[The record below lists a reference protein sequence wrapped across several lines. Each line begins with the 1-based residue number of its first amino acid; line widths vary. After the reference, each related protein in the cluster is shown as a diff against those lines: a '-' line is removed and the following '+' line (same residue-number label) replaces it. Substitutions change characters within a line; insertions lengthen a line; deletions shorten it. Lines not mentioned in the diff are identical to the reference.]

1 MVDLSS
7 SNFLDDIDY
16 RSMVMR
22 APIGVCL
29 LEGANNTVILVNPA
43 FLNLAGKTMEEF
55 LGKPFPCEDEH
66 LPEWMDK
73 ICRVLHSET
82 TMSLKENECV
92 IYHEGEKRSRFIDIV
107 IEPTSKDDRLLILT
121 IDVTDKVEARKLVEE
136 SASELRSMVEQATN
150 ATAVF
155 KGPDF
160 VLELVNDAMLQAW
173 GRDKT
178 IVGKKLLEFLPEL
191 ADQPF
196 PELLRHV
203 YKTGEM
209 HSQQDALVIINRNGV
224 LENVY
229 MDYTYQAMRNIREE
243 IVGILVSAVEVTE
256 KVRTKNQL
264 QESENNLRNIILQSP
279 VAMAILSGPN
289 FNVKIVNDRMNEIW
303 GTQTEVILNNPI
315 FDMIPETREQGFEE
329 MLFSVYDTGET
340 VSAQGLPLSIRRK
353 GRLET
358 VYVNFVYSAFR
369 EADGVIS
376 GIMVVAT
383 EVTEQVEAS
392 KRIERSEA
400 SFRLLADSMPQFIWT
415 ADPDGNLNYFNK
427 AIHEFSG
434 LSTGDLYKHGWLQV
448 VHREEREESFQR
460 WRKSIETG
468 ENFIVHHRFK
478 NFKGEY
484 RWQLSRAI
492 PQMDENGRIQLWV
505 GTSTDI
511 HDHKLFEEEL
521 QVRVRQRTEEL
532 EKKNSELEQF
542 AHISSHD
549 LQEPLRKIMM
559 FTSLIKTAD
568 FNNLGEASKKRF
580 EKIEQSARRMSNSL
594 KDLLNFTSLNREDQ
608 FGEVDLNEIFKSVLS
623 DLEHVIEQKHA
634 RIMIGDLPR
643 IRAIEVQIQQL
654 FYNLLNNALKFS
666 FEGRS
671 PEITVSSQF
680 VSRPFRAAHEEA
692 EREQRLLEIKV
703 RDNGIG
709 FPQEYSEKIFTIF
722 QRLND
727 KERFSGTG
735 IGLALCKKVV
745 LNHGGEISATSSPGK
760 GAEFTVLLPAD

>member
-1 MVDLSS
+1 MDELR
-7 SNFLDDIDY
+7 NLHFADDIDY

-22 APIGVCL
+22 APIGVCI
-29 LEGANNTVILVNPA
+29 LEGTNNTVILANPA
-43 FLNLAGKTMEEF
+43 FLALAGRSVEEF
-55 LGKPFPCEDEH
+55 VGKPFPCTEDH
-66 LPEWMDK
+66 LPMWIEK
-73 ICRVLHSET
+73 ICLLLHSDGG
-82 TMSLKENECV
+82 MSLKENECV
-92 IYHEGEKRSRFIDIV
+92 IYNEKEKRSRFIDIV
-107 IEPTSKDDRLLILT
+107 VEPNQKNNRLLILT
-121 IDVTDKVEARKLVEE
+121 IDVTDKVEARQLLEE
-136 SASELRSMVEQATN
+136 SASELRSFVEQATN

-155 KGPDF
+155 KGPEF
-160 VLELVNDAMLQAW
+160 VLELVNESMLQAW
-173 GRDKT
+173 DRDKS
-178 IVGKKLLEFLPEL
+178 IIGKKLLEFLPEL

-196 PELLRHV
+196 PEHLRRV
-203 YKTGEM
+203 YATG
-209 HSQQDALVIINRNGV
+209 HIHGQQDALVIIKRKGR

-229 MDYTYQAMRNIREE
+229 MDYTYKAMKNSRDE
-243 IVGILVSAVEVTE
+243 IVGILVSAVDVTD
-256 KVRTKNQL
+256 KVRAKKQL
-264 QESENNLRNIILQSP
+264 EESENNLRNIILQSP

-289 FNVKIVNDRMNEIW
+289 LNVKIVNDRMNEIW
-303 GTQTEVILNNPI
+303 GTKTEEILNRPI

-329 MLFSVYDTGET
+329 MLFSVFETGES
-340 VSAQGLPLSIRRK
+340 VSAQGLPLTIRRAGK
-353 GRLET
+353 LET
-358 VYVNFVYSAFR
+358 IYVNFVYSAFR
-369 EADGVIS
+369 EADGLIS
-376 GIMVVAT
+376 GVMVVAS
-383 EVTEQVEAS
+383 EVTQQVEAS

-460 WRKSIETG
+460 WRRSIETG

-492 PQMDENGRIQLWV
+492 PQKDENGRIQLWV

-542 AHISSHD
+542 AHVSSHD

-559 FTSLIKTAD
+559 FTSLIKSAD
-568 FNNLGEASKKRF
+568 FNNLSEASRKRF

-594 KDLLNFTSLNREDQ
+594 KDLLNFTSLNKEEQ
-608 FGEVDLNEIFKSVLS
+608 FSQVDLNDIFKSVLS
-623 DLEHVIEQKHA
+623 DLEHVIEQKQA
-634 RIMIGDLPR
+634 LIQLSNLPG
-643 IRAIEVQIQQL
+643 IRAIEVQIHQL

-666 FEGRS
+666 FEGKP
-671 PEITVSSQF
+671 PEITVSWQYILD
-680 VSRPFRAAHEEA
+680 PGA
-692 EREQRLLEIKV
+692 EGLPADKPEKKFLEIKI

-709 FPQEYSEKIFTIF
+709 FPQEYAEKIFTIF

-745 LNHGGEISATSSPGK
+745 SNHGGQITAVSSPGN
-760 GAEFTVLLPAD
+760 GAEFIVLLPAD